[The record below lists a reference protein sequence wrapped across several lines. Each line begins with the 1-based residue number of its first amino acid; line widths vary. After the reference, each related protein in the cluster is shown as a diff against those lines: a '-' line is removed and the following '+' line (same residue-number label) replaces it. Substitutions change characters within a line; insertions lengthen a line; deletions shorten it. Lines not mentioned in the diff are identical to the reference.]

1 MRMKQASR
9 AQLVPAGKA
18 ALKVIRR
25 YTSRAPLLCELDNFL
40 RLLERLVL
48 LEIKTY
54 SRLVV
59 TRVQRVSRRAASSE
73 CLALA
78 AFALGTPG
86 SNSSSNPELPR

>member
-18 ALKVIRR
+18 ALKFIRR

-59 TRVQRVSRRAASSE
+59 TRVQTRLPAGYIHRVSCSCCVRTRNARLKSE
-73 CLALA
+73 LE
-78 AFALGTPG
+78 P
-86 SNSSSNPELPR
+86 